1 MGRNRQIFFGA
12 LTRAET
18 ASTNPGTAFLERD
31 GECALCSGCLNGKSI
46 SSLFRCRSN
55 NFEDLATSWRRATDR
70 RRFFQPHEP
79 VPWPDRRSADMTS
92 MRRIAPSRVLGW
104 VLVILG
110 PVGCI
115 TSTQYSEKG
124 ASGVGSESVVHSK
137 GVTNCRT
144 AHGSAPRRAALT
156 MNRTP
161 RWNHV

>member
-1 MGRNRQIFFGA
+1 MR
-12 LTRAET
+12 LRARRPHDQSCAAGDGVE
-18 ASTNPGTAFLERD
+18 PGTAFLERE
-31 GECALCSGCLNGKSI
+31 GECALCSGCLNGKNI

-92 MRRIAPSRVLGW
+92 TCEESRPLAYWAGCWLFWVMWAAQQARNTVRRAR
-104 VLVILG
+104 
-110 PVGCI
+110 
-115 TSTQYSEKG
+115 
-124 ASGVGSESVVHSK
+124 VGSESVVHSK